1 MEAMSISK
9 QVKAEIEQIKPGLI
23 FGLKDFNKLGNPQA
37 VALELSRL
45 AKKGTI
51 ERLTKGKYFV
61 PRKTSFGILRPDEWR
76 ILDKVI
82 KENGGYFAGNMAL
95 NRLGVTTQIPSQIL
109 IRGARSTRKLKIGSL
124 MIQLVKTGNP
134 MAESKD
140 ADVTDLIE
148 AARLIK
154 RTPDGNFGATITR
167 MTSIISSI
175 SADKVTL
182 LLMLIKYERPYVR
195 AIVGSILENIG
206 SKKAMDVKATL
217 NPLSKYKIGIDSAIL
232 PNKER
237 WGII

>member
-1 MEAMSISK
+1 MGPMSISK
-9 QVKAEIEQIKPGLI
+9 QVKAEIEQIQPGVI
-23 FGLKDFNKLGNPQA
+23 FGLKDFDKLENPQT

-45 AKKGTI
+45 ARKGTI
-51 ERLTKGKYFV
+51 QRLTKGKYFV
-61 PRKTSFGILRPDEWR
+61 PKKTKFGTLRPDEWR
-76 ILDKVI
+76 ILDRVI

-95 NRLGVTTQIPSQIL
+95 NRLGVTTQVPSQIQ

-124 MIQLVKTGNP
+124 VIQFVKTGNP
-134 MAESKD
+134 IAESKD

-154 RTPDGNFGATITR
+154 RTPDGSTGTTIKR
-167 MTSIISSI
+167 MSAVISSMSTDAI
-175 SADKVTL
+175 TL
-182 LLMLIKYERPYVR
+182 LVTLIKYERPYVR
-195 AIVGSILENIG
+195 AILGSILENIDR
-206 SKKAMDVKATL
+206 KRAMDVKATL

>member
-9 QVKAEIEQIKPGLI
+9 QVKAEIEQIQPGVI
-23 FGLKDFNKLGNPQA
+23 FGLKDFNKLENPQA

-45 AKKGTI
+45 TKKGTI
-51 ERLTKGKYFV
+51 QRLTKGKYFI
-61 PRKTSFGILRPDEWR
+61 PKKTKFGSLRPDEWQ

-82 KENGGYFAGNMAL
+82 KESGGYFAGNMAL
-95 NRLGVTTQIPSQIL
+95 NRLGVTTQVPSQIL
-109 IRGARSTRKLKIGSL
+109 IRGARSTRKLKVGSL
-124 MIQLVKTGNP
+124 VIQFEKTGNS

-140 ADVTDLIE
+140 AEVTDLIE

-154 RTPDGNFGATITR
+154 RTPDGSIETTIKR
-167 MTSIISSI
+167 MSSVISSMSI
-175 SADKVTL
+175 DSIASLIML
-182 LLMLIKYERPYVR
+182 LNYERPYVR
-195 AIVGSILENIG
+195 AILGSILENLG
-206 SKKAMDVKATL
+206 SKRAMDVRATL